1 MEAGMSLLSGL
12 LLRFRKA
19 TGRLPIAE
27 PILEPASASGLND
40 LTERLNRWGR
50 LWSPGEDESEHT
62 RAQRIVTRRLTG
74 WMERCFGE
82 HMPASLNG
90 SGDPISLASSMPVLT
105 AFLGR
110 RATRELSRRVLR
122 DV

>member
-1 MEAGMSLLSGL
+1 MSLLSRFK
-12 LLRFRKA
+12 LRFRQGR
-19 TGRLPIAE
+19 GRLAASE
-27 PILEPASASGLND
+27 PILLEAASASGLND

-50 LWSPGEDESEHT
+50 LWSPGEDEPEHT
-62 RAQRIVTRRLTG
+62 HARTIVTRRLTG

-90 SGDPISLASSMPVLT
+90 AGDPISLASSMPVLT